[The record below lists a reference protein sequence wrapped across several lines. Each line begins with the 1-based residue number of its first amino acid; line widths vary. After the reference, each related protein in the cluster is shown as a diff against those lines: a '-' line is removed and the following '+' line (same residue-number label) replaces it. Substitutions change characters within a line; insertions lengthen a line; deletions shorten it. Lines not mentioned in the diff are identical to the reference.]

1 MRTLQNVWDTFCNR
15 FSNFPMQFNDEITPD
30 GITTSWEL
38 TFYPLSDI
46 TANAPTVLKNT
57 GTFASPTWV
66 ALTKWT
72 DYNINFTTGQITF
85 TIAPAAILD
94 NEWENVPTI
103 NVVAYHVKINLQQ
116 FIQFWNEI
124 TGQMAIFWPV
134 KHYTKVNGSDLG
146 LAEGVSMSELD
157 MTHAYWD
164 QKNLLEI
171 FQQETDGKHVLFERR
186 SDKLLV
192 GNDKNIPRRTM
203 NWGPT
208 DYNRTWSSVLRG
220 TITLPFW
227 ISYTDKYPI
236 FSSANPND
244 DLIKDTYLDIQDGWE
259 LNAVMRIGLSMY
271 TMREHWSERI
281 NASTL
286 RMSALKD
293 IQMTK
298 QGLSM
303 EIMRHTGDNAPGRG
317 NTPPT
322 TFAN

>member
-1 MRTLQNVWDTFCNR
+1 MRTVNQVWETFCNR
-15 FSNFPMQFNDEITPD
+15 FSNFPMSFNDQITWD
-30 GITTSWEL
+30 GISRVYEL
-38 TFYPLSDI
+38 TFYPLSDV
-46 TANAPTVLKNT
+46 TQFKPVVTRNN
-57 GTFASPTWV
+57 GTFAVPDWGS
-66 ALTKWT
+66 LIEGT
-72 DYNINFTTGQITF
+72 DYQINYQTGQMTLLDP
-85 TIAPAAILD
+85 APQVLD
-94 NEWENVPTI
+94 TESEPTVTVR
-103 NVVAYHVKINLQQ
+103 VVAFHVKINLKQ

-124 TGQMAIFWPV
+124 TGTMAIFWPV
-134 KHYTKVNGSDLG
+134 KHYIKVNGSDIWLTDN
-146 LAEGVSMSELD
+146 VSMSELD
-157 MTHAYWD
+157 MTHAFWKE
-164 QKNLLEI
+164 KNLLEI

-186 SDKLLV
+186 SNKLLIR
-192 GNDKNIPRRTM
+192 NDKNIPRRTM

-227 ISYTDKYPI
+227 ISYTDKYPV
-236 FSSANPND
+236 FSSVDPND
-244 DLIKDTYLDIQDGWE
+244 DLNEDTYLDIQDGWE

-298 QGLSM
+298 QGLSI